1 MEHHSKG
8 KPATA
13 ATVNGFQYELLWTA
27 IETES
32 SPPSADEQ
40 AATMLCRRFGVAAS
54 IAPVIAEL
62 AGLGDR
68 RAA

>member
-1 MEHHSKG
+1 MEHYNVG

-13 ATVNGFQYELLWTA
+13 ATVNGLQYDLLWTA

-32 SPPSADEQ
+32 TAPSADEQ
-40 AATMLCRRFGVAAS
+40 AAKMLCRRFGVPFTL
-54 IAPVIAEL
+54 APVIAEL
-62 AGLGDR
+62 AGLGNR